1 MAFAAARFA
10 YKVLDALNGADNK
23 VECAYVRST
32 ETPAAYFATPIL
44 LGVSRNF
51 FFYKLY
57 ILNIG
62 IKGFHMVCVICIKT
76 FVEILR
82 KENAKC

>member
-44 LGVSRNF
+44 LGVGKN

-57 ILNIG
+57 MYLLNIG
-62 IKGFHMVCVICIKT
+62 IKGCHMVCVICI
-76 FVEILR
+76 
-82 KENAKC
+82 